1 MNKKQQRIV
10 CIAAIVI
17 LIISIIPMLW
27 IGRYL
32 HPFGDD
38 YVFGA
43 KVYKLWNETHS
54 LLACIQGARDVA
66 MTMYH
71 TWQGTYSAC
80 FLMALQPGVFGQYGL
95 GPVILLFSLMGS
107 TYTLLYMVMRKLLHA
122 SRMEYLFM
130 ATLFVTV
137 TVQFTYSYYDAF
149 YWYNGAM
156 YYTLFYS
163 LSLFLASL
171 LIGYTQAST
180 MTMKV
185 VIGVA
190 SAILAIVIAGG
201 NFVSGLGM
209 GAILFTTIIVMR
221 IEQKRWPR
229 FYVSILAIF
238 GIAFALSVFA
248 PGNAYRQV
256 TVENK
261 PNVVIAFFMAIGKSF
276 EFFSDTFNIVK
287 TLMLIVLAPA
297 IVRMAAKSR
306 FNFSHPWL
314 CVVITV
320 LLYSSFFFAHSYA
333 MGTRGPG
340 RVQNVYSYVSLWLIC
355 VNIYYL
361 SGTLIKKAEAKAP
374 LSSAIIEVVKAFQ
387 QKYAKELRLA
397 PYYVVIIMLLSVS
410 IKQTTTNR
418 TVTLMLKGTVFQF
431 DKEMRE
437 RELALT
443 TDNQSM
449 MTLKPL
455 TVKMPSDAFNDIAI
469 YPGYWINQGL
479 ARYYGKEEVKTSFT
493 PPSITPE
500 SPSVLLARCK
510 RDVGPGNL
518 KFIQFK

>member
-80 FLMALQPGVFGQYGL
+80 FLMALQPGVFGQYWL

-276 EFFSDTFNIVK
+276 DFFSDTFNIVK

-333 MGTRGPG
+333 MGTMGPG

-355 VNIYYL
+355 VNIYYI
-361 SGTLIKKAEAKAP
+361 SGTLI
-374 LSSAIIEVVKAFQ
+374 IE
-387 QKYAKELRLA
+387 
-397 PYYVVIIMLLSVS
+397 
-410 IKQTTTNR
+410 
-418 TVTLMLKGTVFQF
+418 
-431 DKEMRE
+431 
-437 RELALT
+437 
-443 TDNQSM
+443 
-449 MTLKPL
+449 
-455 TVKMPSDAFNDIAI
+455 
-469 YPGYWINQGL
+469 
-479 ARYYGKEEVKTSFT
+479 
-493 PPSITPE
+493 
-500 SPSVLLARCK
+500 
-510 RDVGPGNL
+510 
-518 KFIQFK
+518 

>member
-1 MNKKQQRIV
+1 MNKKQLRLV
-10 CIAAIVI
+10 CITAIVI
-17 LIISIIPMLW
+17 LILSIIPMLW
-27 IGRYL
+27 ISQYL

-43 KVYKLWNETHS
+43 KVFKVWNETHS
-54 LLACIQGARDVA
+54 FLACVQGAWDVA
-66 MTMYH
+66 MTMYRS
-71 TWQGTYSAC
+71 WQGTYSAC
-80 FLMALQPGVFGQYGL
+80 FLMALQPGVFGQYWL
-95 GPVILLFSLMGS
+95 GPIILIFSLMGS

-122 SRMEYLFM
+122 SRLEYLFVS
-130 ATLFVTV
+130 TLFVTI
-137 TVQFTYSYYDAF
+137 TMQFTYSYYDAF

-163 LSLFLASL
+163 LSLILASL
-171 LIGYTQAST
+171 LIAYAQATT
-180 MTMKV
+180 MTKKA
-185 VIGVA
+185 VIGMA
-190 SAILAIVIAGG
+190 SAILAIFIAGG

-209 GAILFTTIIVMR
+209 GAILFTSIIVMR

-229 FYVSILAIF
+229 FCLAILAIF
-238 GIAFALSVFA
+238 GVAFAMSVFA

-261 PNVVIAFFMAIGKSF
+261 PHVIAAFFMAIGKSF
-276 EFFSDTFNIVK
+276 EFFSDTFNFAK
-287 TLMLIVLAPA
+287 TLMLVVIAPA
-297 IVRMAAKSR
+297 IIRMAAKSR

-333 MGTRGPG
+333 MGTMGPG